1 MLQKYVFIAT
11 SVISFCGYN
20 IQHIQIWEFLQ
31 YMKKVRVVHLTEL
44 HGGQDSK
51 YLEVPTLKYLVVQKY
66 GLKYQK
72 MKPNTHLIYFL

>member
-20 IQHIQIWEFLQ
+20 IQYIQIWEFLQ
-31 YMKKVRVVHLTEL
+31 WLKKVRVVHLTES

-51 YLEVPTLKYLVVQKY
+51 YLEVPTLNYLVVQKC
-66 GLKYQK
+66 GTKYQK
-72 MKPNTHLIYFL
+72 VEPNTHLI